1 MKRARE
7 LAWALFLTTGFLAA
21 QEGAP
26 PEAARKSVDAAAA
39 GNRFALD
46 LYRELA
52 GEGGNL
58 ALSPIA
64 LRSALAMT
72 CAGARGRT
80 EEQMERVLHLAGDG
94 EASIRAVGELSRDLV
109 AGSGEDGWRLRI
121 ASALWGQ
128 TGMDVRSPFQG
139 FLEEGFGAGLERVD
153 FAADPEAARRLVNAW
168 IEERTEDRVRDL
180 LQAGDV
186 LPVTRLIL
194 ATAIAFE
201 GRWPVAFSAEHTS
214 NRPFFAAVHTEEGVR
229 LRQIEVPTMTR
240 LGTWPMWSGDGLDVL
255 ELPYQGDA
263 LSMVILLPRER
274 DGLGA
279 LEASLTPG
287 FLEERLA
294 KLREQEVGLFL
305 PRLDLSC
312 RLPLKPTLKALGM
325 TDAFGGE
332 ADFSGM
338 TGARDLHVDD
348 VIQKTVVKV
357 DEEGTEAAGAAAV
370 LMKKRGRFLRAD
382 HPFLF
387 LIRDRRSG
395 AILFLGRVE
404 NPSRP

>member
-1 MKRARE
+1 MKRA
-7 LAWALFLTTGFLAA
+7 WICVGALLLTAGILPA
-21 QEGAP
+21 QEAT
-26 PEAARKSVDAAAA
+26 DAAAA

-52 GEGGNL
+52 EEGGNL
-58 ALSPIA
+58 ALSPLAI
-64 LRSALAMT
+64 RSALAMT
-72 CAGARGRT
+72 CSGARGRT
-80 EEQMERVLHLAGDG
+80 AEQMERVLHLG
-94 EASIRAVGELSRDLV
+94 EGGEPPIRAVGELARELV
-109 AGSGEDGWRLRI
+109 AGSGEEGWSLRI

-128 TGMDVRSPFQG
+128 EGLAFQARFLG
-139 FLEEGFGAGLERVD
+139 FLEEAFEAGLERVD
-153 FAADPEAARRLVNAW
+153 FGREPEAARLAINAW
-168 IEERTEDRVRDL
+168 VEERTAGRVRDL
-180 LQAGDV
+180 LQPGDTR
-186 LPVTRLIL
+186 PSTRLVL
-194 ATAIAFE
+194 ASAICFE
-201 GRWPVAFSAEHTS
+201 GRWPVAFDPQHTAD
-214 NRPFFAAVHTEEGVR
+214 RPFFAAVHTEEGVK

-255 ELPYQGDA
+255 ELPYQGEA

-294 KLREQEVGLFL
+294 KLREQEVSLFL

-312 RLPLKPTLKALGM
+312 RTPLKPTLKALGM

-370 LMKKRGRFLRAD
+370 LMKKRGRFLRVD

-404 NPSRP
+404 DPSRP